1 MEWQHTS
8 PEVSRVERNI
18 DARQGNSCDAT
29 FQSNVTILCSL
40 LLLCNLEGVVDD
52 IFLLKTEGLQKL
64 TDVWFISV
72 IPHGGTPLYLL
83 GVNILLLEVIKN
95 ICEGLQSQKIACC
108 NILRTL
114 KTQSQLI

>member
-1 MEWQHTS
+1 MEWQHAS

-29 FQSNVTILCSL
+29 FQSNVTTLCSL
-40 LLLCNLEGVVDD
+40 LLLCDLEGVVDN

-72 IPHGGTPLYLL
+72 ILHGGTRSYLL
-83 GVNILLLEVIKN
+83 EVNILLLEIIKN
-95 ICEGLQSQKIACC
+95 VREGLQSQKITCRD
-108 NILRTL
+108 IL
-114 KTQSQLI
+114 